1 MSPDSVIVMGTLKAD
16 GTLELDESPTLAPGR
31 VRVAIV
37 PARSPAAEQ
46 PRRTILD
53 VLDGIQ
59 AAQAARGYRG
69 RSIEEM
75 QTDEAR
81 GGPRMRST
89 SGALADPLAPDDAR
103 DASGDARMTVYLDSM
118 IVIYLVEG
126 PDPFGSRR
134 GTGWYSSSPPAT
146 RLRSAN

>member
-1 MSPDSVIVMGTLKAD
+1 MSPDSVYVMGTLKAD
-16 GTLELDESPTLAPGR
+16 GTLELDERPTLAPGR

-37 PARSPAAEQ
+37 PTGSPAAGQ

-75 QTDEAR
+75 QTDEAAR
-81 GGPRMRST
+81 RAEDEEDEERWRSLWGQT
-89 SGALADPLAPDDAR
+89 TPATP
-103 DASGDARMTVYLDSM
+103 
-118 IVIYLVEG
+118 
-126 PDPFGSRR
+126 R
-134 GTGWYSSSPPAT
+134 GTDG
-146 RLRSAN
+146 